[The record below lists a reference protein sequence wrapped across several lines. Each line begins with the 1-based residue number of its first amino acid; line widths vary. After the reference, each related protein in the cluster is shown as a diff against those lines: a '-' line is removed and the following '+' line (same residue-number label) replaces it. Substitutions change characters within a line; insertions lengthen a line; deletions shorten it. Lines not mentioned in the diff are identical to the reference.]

1 MYWYRRKHVWNHRN
15 GWESRIIITPPK
27 LIISKITNFQLSYRF
42 LDHATD
48 AIIEVTAKDIKEAF
62 LIAANAEINLT
73 LDQDK
78 VEEKEEKE
86 FSASGK
92 DLHYLLFSW
101 LEEIPFVLITE
112 GFAIKRLEFDI
123 EENDGYRIN
132 AKAFGET
139 LDVKKHNFK
148 VEIKA
153 PTFYDMEIRQDNGVY
168 MRFLLDLW
176 SLWIFLCNFLEEII
190 RIF

>member
-1 MYWYRRKHVWNHRN
+1 M
-15 GWESRIIITPPK
+15 
-27 LIISKITNFQLSYRF
+27 SYKF

-48 AIIEVTAKDIKEAF
+48 AIIEVTAKDLKEAF
-62 LIAANAEINLT
+62 ATAAEAEINLT
-73 LDQDK
+73 LDQNT
-78 VEEKEEKE
+78 VEEKDVKQ
-86 FSASGK
+86 FSANGK
-92 DLHYLLFSW
+92 DLYYLLFSW

-123 EENDGYRIN
+123 ENEKDYKIN

-153 PTFYDMEIRQDNGVY
+153 PTFYDMEIKQDKDNVY
-168 MRFLLDLW
+168 MRFLLDL
-176 SLWIFLCNFLEEII
+176 
-190 RIF
+190 

>member
-1 MYWYRRKHVWNHRN
+1 M
-15 GWESRIIITPPK
+15 
-27 LIISKITNFQLSYRF
+27 SYKF

-48 AIIEVTAKDIKEAF
+48 AIIEVTAKDLKEAF
-62 LIAANAEINLT
+62 AVAAEAEINLT

-78 VEEKEEKE
+78 VEEKEERK

-92 DLHYLLFSW
+92 DLRYLLFSW

-123 EENDGYRIN
+123 EENNGYVIN
-132 AKAFGET
+132 AVAYGET

-153 PTFYDMEIRQDNGVY
+153 PTFHDMEIREDNGVY
-168 MRFLLDLW
+168 MRFLLDL
-176 SLWIFLCNFLEEII
+176 
-190 RIF
+190 